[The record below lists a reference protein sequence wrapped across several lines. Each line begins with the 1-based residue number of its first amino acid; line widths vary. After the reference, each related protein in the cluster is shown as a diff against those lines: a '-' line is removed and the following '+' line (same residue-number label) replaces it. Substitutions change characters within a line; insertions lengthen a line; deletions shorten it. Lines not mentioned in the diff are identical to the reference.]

1 MRRGSYT
8 TTKWV
13 LACTT
18 MVMVAASQAG
28 SATGAVHLVS
38 DQGAVHS
45 ASLPARADVVRG
57 RFVTSVSLDSGVLN
71 VVPAPEHDRPRVT
84 GESAAQKIW
93 ASPVLLGRQEG
104 PLGYG
109 LITISLHVKG
119 VARVFRLPAWVGF
132 AKATDTASCPAE
144 RSVPTTNPS
153 GTSLTALPSNGYA
166 AVVIGAVSG
175 SPAVSYTAR
184 SSVCTSVQAA
194 SLAKATEVLSVPW
207 QLLSGPRTGSIR
219 LRATLPP
226 CGDLE
231 GISSGGSAKA
241 WTITVG
247 AVVPDVLGRCGPTHS
262 ATQTVDLGPPGNPPG
277 APPSPVSASTLIL
290 HGPLGPVALA
300 LAPAS

>member
-1 MRRGSYT
+1 M
-8 TTKWV
+8 
-13 LACTT
+13 
-18 MVMVAASQAG
+18 
-28 SATGAVHLVS
+28 
-38 DQGAVHS
+38 
-45 ASLPARADVVRG
+45 
-57 RFVTSVSLDSGVLN
+57 
-71 VVPAPEHDRPRVT
+71 PAPEHDRPRVT

-119 VARVFRLPAWVGF
+119 VAPLFRLPAAVGF

-247 AVVPDVLGRCGPTHS
+247 AVVPDVLGRCGRTHS
-262 ATQTVDLGPPGNPPG
+262 ATQTVDLGPPGNPRCTTVPG
-277 APPSPVSASTLIL
+277 LGEHFDPPWTPWAGRSGAGARIVTMVQRETTSE
-290 HGPLGPVALA
+290 GEVLA
-300 LAPAS
+300 AGVPPGIGCQERREHQRA